1 MKYVDNARS
10 KSLFLVL
17 GLLCSG
23 LLASAALAQPVA
35 GDRDAAVALV
45 TQDLGGSLEDVR
57 LWIDPTPL
65 ATGQTI
71 SAWHDDVFTT
81 TEEGWLVFVDRFPGA
96 NWEHPCW
103 YYFVDQATGRL
114 ERHDATTPPLKLGS
128 LDEVTNGRDNP
139 EPGMSEAALERYS
152 ERLRALP
159 KPVTSRGMAW
169 ALIISGGANRDNNHI
184 RYWNDCS
191 FIYRTLVDY
200 YGYTDDHIRVCISDG
215 LDPAI
220 DRSNGT
226 NSPPDLDGDGDDDI
240 EYSATL
246 THIEQV
252 FTELAASLSA
262 SDQLFIYTT
271 DHGGQQSGQ
280 DCYLNLWNLQELS
293 DDQLAGYIDTLPC
306 ETIVCVFEQC
316 FSGGMVDD
324 IQGEGRVI
332 ATAADWDEY
341 SWAMGPDYIYDTFVY
356 HWTSAVGFARPD
368 GTPVDADTNDD
379 GICSMHE
386 AFIYAEAN
394 DFEDE
399 TPQYSSTPTIL
410 GDALNLFGNLDG
422 VYLVVD
428 DLLID
433 DDDQG
438 ASSGDG
444 DGIIDF
450 GETIELRIALHN
462 MGASDAP
469 NVIGTLASTS
479 PYVTLDTAAAAFGP
493 IPGGGT
499 VTAPTPFVFTV
510 ATDVPD
516 GSPLELVLAT
526 NETPDELGIDLTAT
540 APCYTVTITAIDDT
554 AGGNGDGMAEPGEN
568 VVLTIEVANSGGC
581 ASPNLDLVLHGT
593 PNCFSDEIP
602 RRLGVVPTGADGS
615 VSGFGVEI
623 SQACPEI
630 HIEAMG
636 VDLTAANGYLVA
648 EETYL
653 TIGPWYDTVEQDL
666 GWTLGVGSDTAT
678 SGVWERVD
686 PLGTVYEANQVQ
698 PDDDH
703 TLDPGHICFV
713 TANGSAGGSAG
724 EADVDGGVTTLLSPI
739 FEVTGAVSANLSYW
753 RWYTNDLGNNPGTD
767 TWRVDVTTDGLT
779 WTSLEN
785 TTASNNAWIESS
797 FDLGDYVDLDG
808 TVQFRF
814 VADDAPPGS
823 LVEAAVDDIMVSII
837 RTSITATPEQQAP
850 SETVLSYCGPN
861 PLDSVATLGFRLATR
876 TTASIELFD
885 LRGRRVRVLH
895 DGPLAQGP
903 HRLTFD
909 AVDDDQRRLAAGIY
923 FVRLLTPEVTVV
935 KQVTVLR

>member
-10 KSLFLVL
+10 KPLFLVL

-45 TQDLGGSLEDVR
+45 TQDLGGSLEGVR
-57 LWIDPTPL
+57 LWIDPTLL

-240 EYSATL
+240 EYPATL

-379 GICSMHE
+379 GIVES
-386 AFIYAEAN
+386 
-394 DFEDE
+394 
-399 TPQYSSTPTIL
+399 
-410 GDALNLFGNLDG
+410 ALN
-422 VYLVVD
+422 
-428 DLLID
+428 
-433 DDDQG
+433 
-438 ASSGDG
+438 
-444 DGIIDF
+444 
-450 GETIELRIALHN
+450 
-462 MGASDAP
+462 
-469 NVIGTLASTS
+469 
-479 PYVTLDTAAAAFGP
+479 
-493 IPGGGT
+493 
-499 VTAPTPFVFTV
+499 
-510 ATDVPD
+510 ATNAIMP
-516 GSPLELVLAT
+516 VLA
-526 NETPDELGIDLTAT
+526 
-540 APCYTVTITAIDDT
+540 
-554 AGGNGDGMAEPGEN
+554 M
-568 VVLTIEVANSGGC
+568 
-581 ASPNLDLVLHGT
+581 
-593 PNCFSDEIP
+593 
-602 RRLGVVPTGADGS
+602 
-615 VSGFGVEI
+615 
-623 SQACPEI
+623 
-630 HIEAMG
+630 
-636 VDLTAANGYLVA
+636 
-648 EETYL
+648 
-653 TIGPWYDTVEQDL
+653 
-666 GWTLGVGSDTAT
+666 TLS
-678 SGVWERVD
+678 R
-686 PLGTVYEANQVQ
+686 
-698 PDDDH
+698 
-703 TLDPGHICFV
+703 
-713 TANGSAGGSAG
+713 
-724 EADVDGGVTTLLSPI
+724 
-739 FEVTGAVSANLSYW
+739 
-753 RWYTNDLGNNPGTD
+753 
-767 TWRVDVTTDGLT
+767 
-779 WTSLEN
+779 
-785 TTASNNAWIESS
+785 
-797 FDLGDYVDLDG
+797 
-808 TVQFRF
+808 
-814 VADDAPPGS
+814 
-823 LVEAAVDDIMVSII
+823 
-837 RTSITATPEQQAP
+837 
-850 SETVLSYCGPN
+850 
-861 PLDSVATLGFRLATR
+861 
-876 TTASIELFD
+876 
-885 LRGRRVRVLH
+885 
-895 DGPLAQGP
+895 
-903 HRLTFD
+903 
-909 AVDDDQRRLAAGIY
+909 
-923 FVRLLTPEVTVV
+923 
-935 KQVTVLR
+935 